1 MLIRIVIAVIILAAV
16 AVGVFFLLR
25 ARRKRK
31 AEAAAA
37 PVPPPKDPERAK
49 RIAQLRS
56 SLSTLVAE
64 ELRQLDA
71 NVGGMQG
78 RYAIPWCLV
87 LGEPGA
93 GQSTILQNTG
103 LHIPFRG
110 ASEQLAERA
119 ACRFYFYDKGVAVDL
134 GAEIWQEEELFAHFC
149 GLLRAA
155 RPKRPLD
162 AVLVVIGVT
171 SLVGDDK
178 LPIEKIKAQ
187 SEVLYERLQRLQQEL
202 SLRLPTYVLVSKS
215 DAVPGFTA
223 FCGGLAGPQR
233 EQLAGWSSPYPLN
246 VPYDPA
252 WVDQAF
258 AELYRTQCGLQI
270 DLLATAKLS
279 EQEQDAAFLL
289 PRNTQALRE
298 PMKVFLDQLYRV
310 NVYSE
315 SNLLRGVYLCG
326 DARIASAMVRQ
337 DEEEAGKKHPVF
349 IHDLFSKK
357 LFPESGLAR
366 PLKKGV
372 LNQDRALRLAKVG
385 LGASIFVSVILLW
398 TAYASLSRD
407 VRAVM
412 GFLDKVPVETTLS
425 VAQDK
430 DRFAQQTQELLAAI
444 GNVADNRLL
453 SVRLPSSWLSSL
465 DDDVQE
471 SMRRSFE
478 RVVLGGLHEGLSLKA
493 KQVLGLEGDLNSPVP
508 SDEPPPAGE
517 NWPGRGPGAAAAT
530 ERLNSKTVQI
540 LSLQT
545 MPEYQELHD
554 LSRAYLEFVQNVD
567 TYNRLGSEHH
577 KRFDTVVPLVK
588 YVFGVELQPIFLR
601 NAELYQEALANA
613 TSRPFD
619 MSLVNPKVQARAR
632 TICKALHRRLFLDN
646 AVAIE
651 ADEILAHISRLKAE
665 SEGGGADLPVLTEL
679 RDVLL
684 RIDRDLARPELQ
696 WLSKESL
703 DLGEPFSE
711 ILAALRHFSA
721 DGRMSDELRQE
732 WQQSHQQLRRRL
744 LEVQLP
750 ALGLVLQRDIE
761 KHRLLLA
768 PGLVDLKANLETF
781 LSLAFVQ
788 QNLEKPHAQNSE
800 GSYRVVWNDDLLRQ
814 ATAFSD
820 GYDTYVRDRLG
831 QVYRHIREVVKSTAL
846 ERLGQ
851 NMPALVSQARREE
864 RVLRFTGDVN
874 ALQDELSSEVGDLKR
889 VSSVL
894 RQILETYD
902 RLSLK
907 APHSELYQQLQED
920 SREILRRID
929 LLPEREEMYRVSSK
943 LAAWRGEKPPVLA
956 AFDVEDADALSQ
968 YIKTQRNRM
977 KGWGRDFAKVP
988 VSLLDGLTSARSDD
1002 PLVGKWRNIVNQL
1015 EYFERMTPGNS
1026 VKEMET
1032 FFDTTLITV
1041 TPENCLD
1048 KLPRQTGDNTDFF
1061 LQTKA
1066 RLHDSVRKRCLV
1078 FAAEKILEL
1087 YDHLAR
1093 RFNQDLAGKFPFTRN
1108 AQSLDDP
1115 DAQPRDIRGFF
1126 QEYDEFIRQYD
1137 AYVGRKETLG
1147 GSGEVGREVNNFLQ
1161 ALRDVRPFFAPLL
1174 GDRGDLARYNL
1185 AVEYRI
1191 NKGNEINGQQIAEWG
1206 FSTGDQK
1213 VEDGQGSWQLGDR
1226 VRMSMRWAKDGP
1238 YVPAPTGQPRGAT
1251 VDSNDSISFDFAGI
1265 WSLVRIIRMFRAS
1278 QTDLRKSLDRQPHVL
1293 KFMVDIT
1300 ERKHTGR
1307 VRLLPD
1313 SYYTTKGGTPSG
1325 AAKMSFLYNKA
1336 VVFVRIVLNPPESKE
1351 LLVIPVDWPTLAPL
1365 TRGRGG
1371 Q

>member
-1 MLIRIVIAVIILAAV
+1 MLIRIVIVVLLLAVI
-16 AVGVFFLLR
+16 AVGVFLFLR
-25 ARRKRK
+25 SRRKK
-31 AEAAAA
+31 QEA
-37 PVPPPKDPERAK
+37 PVAPPPPPKDPQRVK
-49 RIAQLRS
+49 RIAELRS
-56 SLSTLVAE
+56 SLSALVGE
-64 ELRQLDA
+64 ELRLLDQNA
-71 NVGGMQG
+71 GGMPG
-78 RYAIPWCLV
+78 RYAMPWCLV
-87 LGEPGA
+87 LSEKGA
-93 GQSTILQNTG
+93 GQTSILQNTG
-103 LHIPFRG
+103 LHVPFRG
-110 ASEQLAERA
+110 ASEQLAEA
-119 ACRFYFYDKGVAVDL
+119 GHCRFWFYDKGVAIDL
-134 GAEIWQEEELFAHFC
+134 GSEIWQEEELFVYFC

-162 AVLVVIGVT
+162 AVLIVVGAPT
-171 SLVGDDK
+171 LVGDDK
-178 LPIEKIKAQ
+178 LNPDQIKGQ
-187 SEVLYERLQRLQQEL
+187 SELLYQRLQRLQQEM
-202 SLRLPTYVLVSKS
+202 SLRLPTYVMISKS

-223 FCGGLAGPQR
+223 FCGGLASHQR
-233 EQLAGWSSPYPLN
+233 EQLAGWSSPFPLN
-246 VPYDPA
+246 LSYDPS

-258 AELYRTQCGLQI
+258 AELYKTQCGLQI
-270 DLLATAKLS
+270 DLLASAKLS
-279 EQEQDAAFLL
+279 EKEQDLAFLL

-298 PMKVFLDQLYRV
+298 PMKTFLDQLFRA

-315 SNLLRGVYLCG
+315 SNLLRGVYMCG
-326 DARIASAMVRQ
+326 DATTASAMVKQ
-337 DEEEAGKKHPVF
+337 SEEDEGQKRPVF
-349 IHDLFSKK
+349 VHDLFSKK

-372 LNQDRALRLAKVG
+372 LDQARALRLVRIA
-385 LGASIFVSVILLW
+385 LGASILVSVLLLW
-398 TAYASLSRD
+398 TAYANLSRD

-444 GNVADNRLL
+444 GNVANSRLL
-453 SVRLPSSWLSSL
+453 SVRLPSSWVSSL

-471 SMRRSFE
+471 AMRRSFE
-478 RVVLGGLHEGLSLKA
+478 RVVLGGLHEGLALKA
-493 KQVLGLEGDLNSPVP
+493 KQVLGLEGDISAPLP

-517 NWPGRGPGAAAAT
+517 PGSSRSAGAST
-530 ERLNSKTVQI
+530 ERLTSKTVQI
-540 LSLQT
+540 QSLQA
-545 MPEYQELHD
+545 MPEFQELRD
-554 LSRAYLEFVQNVD
+554 LSHAYLEFVQNVD
-567 TYNRLGSEHH
+567 TYNRLGSERH

-613 TSRPFD
+613 TSRSFD
-619 MSLVNPKVQARAR
+619 LALVNPKVQARAR
-632 TICKALHRRLFLDN
+632 TICKALHRRMFIDN
-646 AVAIE
+646 AIAIE
-651 ADEILAHISRLKAE
+651 TEEILAHISRLKAE

-679 RDVLL
+679 RDVLQRL
-684 RIDRDLARPELQ
+684 DRDLNRPELQ
-696 WLSKESL
+696 WLSKDSL
-703 DLGEPFSE
+703 ELGDPFSE
-711 ILAALRHFSA
+711 VLASLRHFSP

-750 ALGLVLQRDIE
+750 QMGVIIARDNE
-761 KHRLLLA
+761 KHRLVITQ
-768 PGLVDLKANLETF
+768 GVVELKANLETF

-814 ATAFSD
+814 STAFAD
-820 GYDTYVRDRLG
+820 AYDTYVRDRLG

-851 NMPALVSQARREE
+851 NMPALVAQARREE
-864 RVLRFTGDVN
+864 RVLRFSGDVN

-902 RLSLK
+902 RLTLK

-943 LAAWRGEKPPVLA
+943 LASWRGDKPPVLA

-977 KGWGRDFAKVP
+977 KGWGRDYAKVP

-1026 VKEMET
+1026 VKEMES

-1048 KLPRQTGDNTDFF
+1048 KLPKQTGDNTDFF

-1066 RLHDSVRKRCLV
+1066 RVHDSVRKRCLV

-1087 YDHLAR
+1087 YEHLAR

-1115 DAQPRDIRGFF
+1115 DAIPRDIRGFF

-1137 AYVGRKETLG
+1137 AYVGRRETLG
-1147 GSGEVGREVNNFLQ
+1147 GSGEVGREVSTFLQ
-1161 ALRDVRPFFAPLL
+1161 ALREVRPFFAPLL
-1174 GDRGDLARYNL
+1174 GDRGDLARYN
-1185 AVEYRI
+1185 VSIDYRI
-1191 NKGNEINGQQIAEWG
+1191 NKSNEINGQQIAEWG

-1213 VEDGQGSWQLGDR
+1213 VEDGQGAWQLGDR
-1226 VRMSMRWAKDGP
+1226 VKLSMRWAKDGP

-1265 WSLVRIIRMFRAS
+1265 WGLVRIIRMFRAS

-1313 SYYTTKGGTPSG
+1313 SYYTNKGNTPSG
-1325 AAKMSFLYNKA
+1325 AAKMAFLYNKA
-1336 VVFVRIVLNPPESKE
+1336 VVFVRIVLNPPESKD

-1365 TRGRGG
+1365 TRGRNG

>member
-1 MLIRIVIAVIILAAV
+1 MLIRIVIAVLLLAVIA
-16 AVGVFFLLR
+16 AGVFLFLR

-31 AEAAAA
+31 DEADAA
-37 PVPPPKDPERAK
+37 PPTPPKDPERAK

-56 SLSTLVAE
+56 SLSALVTE

-71 NVGGMQG
+71 NVGGMPG

-87 LGEPGA
+87 LGEKGA

-110 ASEQLAERA
+110 ASDQLAESA
-119 ACRFYFYDKGVAVDL
+119 NCRFYFYDKGVAIDL
-134 GAEIWQEEELFAHFC
+134 GAEIWREEELFVHFC
-149 GLLRAA
+149 GLLRTA

-162 AVLVVIGVT
+162 AVLVLIGAS

-178 LPIEKIKAQ
+178 LPAEQIKAH
-187 SEVLYERLQRLQQEL
+187 SEILYQRLQRLQQDV
-202 SLRLPTYVLVSKS
+202 SLRLPTYVLISKS

-223 FCGGLAGPQR
+223 FCGGLAPSQR
-233 EQLAGWSSPYPLN
+233 DQLSGWSSPYPLN
-246 VPYDPA
+246 VAYDPA

-258 AELYRTQCGLQI
+258 AELYKTQCGLQI

-279 EQEQDAAFLL
+279 DKEQDAAFLL

-298 PMKVFLDQLYRV
+298 PMKVFLDQLFRV

-315 SNLLRGVYLCG
+315 SNLLRGMYMCG
-326 DARIASAMVRQ
+326 DATIASAMIRK
-337 DEEEAGKKHPVF
+337 EEDQADKKHPVF
-349 IHDLFSKK
+349 VHDLFSKK

-372 LNQDRALRLAKVG
+372 LNQERALRLIKVG
-385 LGASIFVSVILLW
+385 LGASVLVSTLLLW
-398 TAYASLSRD
+398 SAYANLSRD

-444 GNVADNRLL
+444 GNVSSSRLL
-453 SVRLPSSWLSSL
+453 SLRLPSSWLSSL

-471 SMRRSFE
+471 AMRRSFE
-478 RVVLGGLHEGLSLKA
+478 RVVLGGLHEGLQLKA
-493 KQVLGLEGDLNSPVP
+493 KQVLGLEGDLNAALP

-517 NWPGRGPGAAAAT
+517 AWAGRPASAGNV
-530 ERLNSKTVQI
+530 ERLSSKTVQI
-540 LSLQT
+540 QALQN
-545 MPEYQELHD
+545 MPEFQELRE

-613 TSRPFD
+613 TSRSFD
-619 MSLVNPKVQARAR
+619 MSLVNPKVQARAKLI
-632 TICKALHRRLFLDN
+632 TKALHRRLFIDN
-646 AVAIE
+646 AIQIE
-651 ADEILAHISRLKAE
+651 TDEILAHISRLKAE

-679 RDVLL
+679 RDVLIRL
-684 RIDRDLARPELQ
+684 ERDLGRSELQ

-703 DLGEPFSE
+703 DLGEPMTE
-711 ILAALRHFSA
+711 ILAALRHFSP

-732 WQQSHQQLRRRL
+732 WLQSHQQLRRRL
-744 LEVQLP
+744 LEVALP
-750 ALGLVLQRDIE
+750 TMGLILQRDNE
-761 KHRLLLA
+761 KHRLVISQA
-768 PGLVDLKANLETF
+768 VVDLKANLETF
-781 LSLAFVQ
+781 LSLSFMQ
-788 QNLEKPHAQNSE
+788 QNLEKSHAPNSE

-814 ATAFSD
+814 ATAFAES
-820 GYDTYVRDRLG
+820 YDTYTRDRLG

-889 VSSVL
+889 VSTVL

-907 APHSELYQQLQED
+907 APHTELYQQLQED

-943 LAAWRGEKPPVLA
+943 LASWRGEKPPVLS

-968 YIKTQRNRM
+968 YIKTQRNRI
-977 KGWGRDFAKVP
+977 KGWGRDYAKVP

-1026 VKEMET
+1026 VKEMES
-1032 FFDTTLITV
+1032 FFDTTLLTV

-1108 AQSLDDP
+1108 SQSLDDP
-1115 DAQPRDIRGFF
+1115 DALPRDIRGFF

-1137 AYVGRKETLG
+1137 AYVGRRETLG
-1147 GSGEVGREVNNFLQ
+1147 GSAEVGREVNTFLQ
-1161 ALRDVRPFFAPLL
+1161 ALREVRPFFAPLL
-1174 GDRGDLARYNL
+1174 GDRGDLARYN
-1185 AVEYRI
+1185 VVVDYRI

-1226 VRMSMRWAKDGP
+1226 VKLSMRWAKDGP

-1251 VDSNDSISFDFAGI
+1251 VDSNDTISFEFAGV
-1265 WSLVRIIRMFRAS
+1265 WGLVRIIRMFRAS

-1293 KFMVDIT
+1293 KFMVDIS

-1313 SYYTTKGGTPSG
+1313 SYYTNKGSTPSG

-1336 VVFVRIVLNPPESKE
+1336 VVFVRLVLNPAESKE

-1365 TRGRGG
+1365 TRGRNG